1 MDDHYCFVRVRNDP
15 FLLKSNPKLFRK
27 KAAPVYA
34 NDEPQITENIFS
46 INYDKEL
53 KKALAQNDYRTA
65 VRLQYLQLL
74 AQLSGKEVIQYQEGR
89 TNSDYL
95 VQLHPTPYYKG
106 FKILTRHFDYA
117 WYGQFP
123 ITGEAYQTIEND
135 FATFRSS
142 MSL

>member
-1 MDDHYCFVRVRNDP
+1 MIL

-27 KAAPVYA
+27 KATAVYT
-34 NDEPQITENIFS
+34 NDELQITENIFS
-46 INYDKEL
+46 INYHEEL
-53 KKALAQNDYRTA
+53 KKALAQNEYRTA

-74 AQLSGKEVIQYQEGR
+74 AQLSGKELIEYQEGR

-95 VQLHPTPYYKG
+95 VQLYSTPYYKG
-106 FKILTRHFDYA
+106 FKTLTRHFDYA

-123 ITGEAYQTIEND
+123 ITKEAYQTIETD